1 LPCGGTLRLTE
12 ERVGDPAWVA
22 ELLARCEAHE
32 IVARSLSVETGE
44 VTLQPADKT
53 DVLTFDGKTLRAIYG
68 PRWRL
73 LLIGA
78 GQLSRYVAEMARLLD
93 FEVLIC
99 DPRTEFVYGWE
110 EQHGRFVSGMPD
122 EAVLSIQT
130 DERTAIVALTHD
142 PRLDDMALLT
152 ALDSKAF
159 YVGALGSRVNS
170 LKRRDNLA
178 QLGLSQEAIARL
190 HGPIGLHIGS
200 HTPAEIAL
208 SLLAEIVAIK
218 NGVELKQKKLLQEVV

>member
-1 LPCGGTLRLTE
+1 M
-12 ERVGDPAWVA
+12 AQ
-22 ELLARCEAHE
+22 LLARCEAHE
-32 IVARSLSVETGE
+32 IVARELNLHTGE
-44 VTLQPADKT
+44 VLLSAAGKT
-53 DVLTFDGKTLRAIYG
+53 DVLSFDGTTLRAIYG

-93 FEVLIC
+93 FEVLVC
-99 DPRTEFVYGWE
+99 DPRKEFVYGWE
-110 EQHGRFVSGMPD
+110 KELGHFVPGMPD
-122 EAVLSIQT
+122 EAVLSIET

-152 ALDSKAF
+152 ALNSRAF
-159 YVGALGSRVNS
+159 YVGALGSRINTR
-170 LKRRDNLA
+170 KRRENLA
-178 QLGLSQEAIARL
+178 QLGLSEQAIERL
-190 HGPIGLHIGS
+190 HGPVGLHIGS

-218 NGVELKQKKLLQEVV
+218 NGIELHQKKPLLAAGEEGV

>member
-1 LPCGGTLRLTE
+1 M
-12 ERVGDPAWVA
+12 
-22 ELLARCEAHE
+22 
-32 IVARSLSVETGE
+32 
-44 VTLQPADKT
+44 
-53 DVLTFDGKTLRAIYG
+53 RAIYG

-122 EAVLSIQT
+122 EAVLNIQT

-152 ALDSKAF
+152 ALDSRAF

-170 LKRRDNLA
+170 LKRRENLA
-178 QLGLSQEAIARL
+178 QLGLSQEAIERL

-200 HTPAEIAL
+200 HSPAEIAL

-218 NGVELKQKKLLQEVV
+218 NGVELKQKKPLREEV